1 MKPLKIAMMGMTHG
15 HTRKYYQ
22 VLKENPKL
30 DWVAVSTT
38 DDFARQLFLKAVQG
52 VPCYGSDVEM
62 LDAHPEIEA
71 VVIASANK
79 EHLGQMKLCAE
90 RGINILSMKIPSF
103 DMAEYDE
110 MIELTEK
117 AGIVCQVELE
127 LHYNP
132 VVARFK
138 KLLDE
143 GAIGQMKSF
152 QATNITLSPVFSF
165 PWQGDPELSY
175 GHEQHLREG
184 DPRFCGG
191 ALCDHPHIFDMI
203 RKVTGSEF
211 DTIYAEVA
219 PNIRK
224 DIRVEDMLTVT
235 GRMKNGVIFSLD
247 PSWSRKENRLPAPGP
262 GWDIYPKRM
271 EVNLIVSGD
280 KGTMMVDCFGPN
292 CYHSGNP
299 DERYTVRYTYFDEWV
314 GLVDEF
320 VDCIRN
326 HKTPQINLRWHKA
339 TIQAMNACYESIR
352 TGQPVKL

>member
-165 PWQGDPELSY
+165 P
-175 GHEQHLREG
+175 
-184 DPRFCGG
+184 
-191 ALCDHPHIFDMI
+191 
-203 RKVTGSEF
+203 
-211 DTIYAEVA
+211 
-219 PNIRK
+219 
-224 DIRVEDMLTVT
+224 
-235 GRMKNGVIFSLD
+235 
-247 PSWSRKENRLPAPGP
+247 
-262 GWDIYPKRM
+262 
-271 EVNLIVSGD
+271 
-280 KGTMMVDCFGPN
+280 
-292 CYHSGNP
+292 
-299 DERYTVRYTYFDEWV
+299 
-314 GLVDEF
+314 
-320 VDCIRN
+320 
-326 HKTPQINLRWHKA
+326 
-339 TIQAMNACYESIR
+339 
-352 TGQPVKL
+352 